1 MTDAEAYLMTR
12 RLAGEEGLLVGGSSG
27 MAVAAA
33 VAYAKKHDLDASQ
46 TVVVLLPDSGR
57 SYLEKIFN
65 DDWMIDNGL
74 TWAGSVMY
82 TTSSPMPHGTN
93 TLASRR

>member
-65 DDWMIDNGL
+65 DDWMIDN
-74 TWAGSVMY
+74 V
-82 TTSSPMPHGTN
+82 
-93 TLASRR
+93 ASAIVWS